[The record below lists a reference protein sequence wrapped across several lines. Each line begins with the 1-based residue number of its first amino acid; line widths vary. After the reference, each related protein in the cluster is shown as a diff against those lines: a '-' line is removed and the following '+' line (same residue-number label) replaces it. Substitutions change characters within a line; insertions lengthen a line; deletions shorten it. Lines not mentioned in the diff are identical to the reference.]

1 MESKGKLYRPLF
13 RSQASYDSSHMQS
26 DKNVSTFVLFKQQ
39 CICVLHIPH
48 IFKPKIFFLKNNKT
62 NKNKK
67 GSITYN
73 AHRREL

>member
-1 MESKGKLYRPLF
+1 MESKGKLYRQLSDHKLLMTAVICNQIKM
-13 RSQASYDSSHMQS
+13 SQHLCCSNSNAFVCCTYL
-26 DKNVSTFVLFKQQ
+26 TFSCQR
-39 CICVLHIPH
+39 
-48 IFKPKIFFLKNNKT
+48 FFLKNNKT